1 MGPNY
6 LIISQTQ
13 TIIGYFSKN
22 PNIGLPDDQDDS
34 IIDSEEEI
42 SNEQTNTSEVRVN
55 TLVSDKA
62 NVSTVSIPLT
72 YVSDSVKSQVTENRV
87 CTTIFFCRNHP
98 KALQL
103 LTFIVVFNVVHFR
116 EYVTGG
122 KMRENASFRLRNGP
136 KYKDIIL
143 R

>member
-1 MGPNY
+1 M
-6 LIISQTQ
+6 LIISALPKSCDIPD
-13 TIIGYFSKN
+13 TINSAYIYS
-22 PNIGLPDDQDDS
+22 
-34 IIDSEEEI
+34 
-42 SNEQTNTSEVRVN
+42 
-55 TLVSDKA
+55 
-62 NVSTVSIPLT
+62 
-72 YVSDSVKSQVTENRV
+72 
-87 CTTIFFCRNHP
+87 TTIFFCRNHP

>member
-1 MGPNY
+1 MQNY

-62 NVSTVSIPLT
+62 NVSTVPIPLT

-87 CTTIFFCRNHP
+87 W
-98 KALQL
+98 
-103 LTFIVVFNVVHFR
+103 
-116 EYVTGG
+116 
-122 KMRENASFRLRNGP
+122 
-136 KYKDIIL
+136 
-143 R
+143 

>member
-1 MGPNY
+1 RARNIY
-6 LIISQTQ
+6 KLFEK
-13 TIIGYFSKN
+13 IGIDKIKYITTYTN
-22 PNIGLPDDQDDS
+22 PNIGLPDDQDNS

-87 CTTIFFCRNHP
+87 W
-98 KALQL
+98 
-103 LTFIVVFNVVHFR
+103 
-116 EYVTGG
+116 
-122 KMRENASFRLRNGP
+122 
-136 KYKDIIL
+136 
-143 R
+143 